1 MENDAARMH
10 PLTLRFTD
18 AGLDQAFG
26 EEQARKSVKPFRAA
40 MVALSVVVLVVWALL
55 PDILPQVPDARTRF
69 RVPIL
74 ILLSILA
81 YGYGRSYTRSFI
93 GRQQFILLAGTWG
106 LAMALIGI
114 CSLMQRA
121 ALDAT
126 GLVIVV
132 IHTLNT
138 YSISRL
144 RFVGACYGAWGT
156 MAFYLG
162 YLSYTGA
169 LDGTALARHASV
181 LLCANLFGMIAGYQ
195 IDQSARRE
203 FLAMRLLGQERDRS
217 ERLLLNIL
225 PTAIAER
232 LKTSSES
239 IADHSAE
246 VTVLFADI
254 VGFTPL
260 SANKSPQDLVRLLD
274 RIFSEFDALA
284 EKHGLEKIKTI
295 GDAYMAAAGL
305 PERRADHAPAAAR
318 MAVDMLAAVARIAAD
333 TGEALAL
340 RIGLNSGPVVAG
352 VIGRKKFIYD
362 MWGDT
367 VNTAS
372 RMESHGVSGAVQCS
386 EATATLLR
394 PVFELQARGAVQVEG
409 KGEMQTY
416 LLVQT

>member
-1 MENDAARMH
+1 MEDDVARMH
-10 PLTLRFTD
+10 LLTLRFAD
-18 AGLDQAFG
+18 AGLEQAFR
-26 EEQARKSVKPFRAA
+26 EEQARKSLKPFRAA
-40 MVALSVVVLVVWALL
+40 MIALSVVILVAWALL
-55 PDILPQVPDARTRF
+55 PDILPQVVDARAGFST
-69 RVPIL
+69 PML
-74 ILLSILA
+74 IMLAIFA
-81 YGYGRSYTRSFI
+81 YGYARSYMKSFL
-93 GRQQFILLAGTWG
+93 RMQQITLLVGAWG
-106 LAMALIGI
+106 AAMALVGIG
-114 CSLMQRA
+114 SLLPRA
-121 ALDAT
+121 GPDAT
-126 GLVIVV
+126 GLVIIV
-132 IHTLNT
+132 IQTLNV
-138 YSISRL
+138 YSILRL
-144 RFVGACYGAWGT
+144 RFLGACFGGWGT
-156 MAFYLG
+156 AAIYLG
-162 YLSYTGA
+162 YFSRTGTLEGA
-169 LDGTALARHASV
+169 DLVRHASM
-181 LLCANLFGMIAGYQ
+181 LLVSNLFGMIAGYQ

-203 FLAMRLLGQERDRS
+203 FLAMRLVGQERERS

-225 PTAIAER
+225 PAAIAER
-232 LKTSSES
+232 LKTSPES
-239 IADHSAE
+239 IADHSAA

-318 MAVDMLAAVARIAAD
+318 MARDMLAAIARIATE

-372 RMESHGVSGAVQCS
+372 RMESHGVPGTIHCS
-386 EATATLLR
+386 EATAILLR
-394 PVFELQARGAVQVEG
+394 PAFALEARGPLQVEG
-409 KGEMQTY
+409 KGEMHTF
-416 LLVQT
+416 LLVQD